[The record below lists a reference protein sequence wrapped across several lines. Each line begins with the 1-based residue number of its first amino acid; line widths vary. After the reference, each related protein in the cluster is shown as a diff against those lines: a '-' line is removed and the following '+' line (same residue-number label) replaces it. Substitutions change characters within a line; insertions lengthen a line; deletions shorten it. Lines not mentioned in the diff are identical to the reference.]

1 MSMSCYETGRITKGP
16 GKPDSSDLSVRHQM
30 PQIFSRAAIFLK
42 GPACRALFF
51 LTFVGLFSACL
62 PAFGLWLPWATEEQ
76 KVKKTLDDVWQALIA
91 NDQVLLKKQLAGS
104 GAKLFIDQERQK
116 IKNFNIK
123 SYECKVKS
131 VKIDPTTKT
140 WAFVEYETVAKLGDG
155 KKMSV
160 GTLSVLQKIGG
171 NWKLLAG
178 IKTQGTAGEG
188 PKNVSPFALPGKT
201 DAQSAKPT
209 VGVPGPQ

>member
-1 MSMSCYETGRITKGP
+1 MSCYETGRKKKES
-16 GKPDSSDLSVRHQM
+16 GKPAPSDLSVRHRM
-30 PQIFSRAAIFLK
+30 PRIFSRAAIFMK
-42 GPACRALFF
+42 GSACRALFF
-51 LTFVGLFSACL
+51 LTVVVLLSACF

-91 NDQVLLKKQLAGS
+91 NDQVLLKKQIAGN

-116 IKNFNIK
+116 IKTFNIK
-123 SYECKVKS
+123 SYECRIKS

-160 GTLSVLQKIGG
+160 GSLSVLQKMGG
-171 NWKLLAG
+171 DWKLLAG
-178 IKTQGTAGEG
+178 FKSQGTAGLG
-188 PKNVSPFALPGKT
+188 PKVSPSALPGKT
-201 DAQSAKPT
+201 DAQSAKPS
-209 VGVPGPQ
+209 VGVPDLQ

>member
-1 MSMSCYETGRITKGP
+1 MSCYETGRIKKEP
-16 GKPDSSDLSVRHQM
+16 GKPGPSNLSVRHQM

-42 GPACRALFF
+42 GTASRALFF
-51 LTFVGLFSACL
+51 LTVVGLFSACL

-91 NDQVLLKKQLAGS
+91 NDQVLLKKQLAGD

-178 IKTQGTAGEG
+178 IKTQGSVGAG
-188 PKNVSPFALPGKT
+188 PKNASPSALPGKT
-201 DAQSAKPT
+201 DAQSAKPSES
-209 VGVPGPQ
+209 VPGVQ

>member
-1 MSMSCYETGRITKGP
+1 MSCYETGRKKKEP
-16 GKPDSSDLSVRHQM
+16 GKPDPSDLSVRHRM
-30 PQIFSRAAIFLK
+30 PRIFSRAAIFLK

-51 LTFVGLFSACL
+51 LTVVGLFSACL

-91 NDQVLLKKQLAGS
+91 NDQVLLKKQIAGN

-116 IKNFNIK
+116 IKTFNIK
-123 SYECKVKS
+123 SYECKIKS

-155 KKMSV
+155 KKMAV

-171 NWKLLAG
+171 NWKFLAG
-178 IKTQGTAGEG
+178 FKTQGTGGQG
-188 PKNVSPFALPGKT
+188 PKKVSPSALPGKT
-201 DAQSAKPT
+201 DAQSAKPS
-209 VGVPGPQ
+209 VGVAGPQ

>member
-1 MSMSCYETGRITKGP
+1 
-16 GKPDSSDLSVRHQM
+16 M
-30 PQIFSRAAIFLK
+30 PRIFSRAAIFLK

-51 LTFVGLFSACL
+51 LTVVGLFSACL

-123 SYECKVKS
+123 SYECRIKS

-140 WAFVEYETVAKLGDG
+140 WAFVEYEIVAKLGDG

-178 IKTQGTAGEG
+178 VKTKGIAGQAPKRVG
-188 PKNVSPFALPGKT
+188 PSALPGKA
-201 DAQSAKPT
+201 DAQSAPPS

>member
-1 MSMSCYETGRITKGP
+1 MSVSCYETGRKKKES
-16 GKPDSSDLSVRHQM
+16 GKLAPSDLSVRHRM
-30 PQIFSRAAIFLK
+30 PRIFSRAAIFMK

-51 LTFVGLFSACL
+51 LTVVVLLSACL
-62 PAFGLWLPWATEEQ
+62 PAFGMWLPWATEEQ

-91 NDQVLLKKQLAGS
+91 NDQVLLKKQIAGN

-116 IKNFNIK
+116 IKTFNIK
-123 SYECKVKS
+123 SYECRIKS

-155 KKMSV
+155 KKMYIGS
-160 GTLSVLQKIGG
+160 LAVLQKMGG
-171 NWKLLAG
+171 DWKLLSG
-178 IKTQGTAGEG
+178 FKTQGTAGQG
-188 PKNVSPFALPGKT
+188 PKVSPSAVPGKT
-201 DAQSAKPT
+201 EAQSARPS